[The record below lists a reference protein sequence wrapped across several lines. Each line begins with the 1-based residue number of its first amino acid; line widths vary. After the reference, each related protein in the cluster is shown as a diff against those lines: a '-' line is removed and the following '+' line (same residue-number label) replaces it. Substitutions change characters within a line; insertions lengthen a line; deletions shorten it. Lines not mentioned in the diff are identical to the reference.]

1 MQSVHTKEGIREN
14 PLGTHF
20 YSSIHSRITYG
31 RRGSAVSLPSFPG
44 KAAIICEPVI
54 TPLPHSSTPTPATTP
69 CTHSRAGNTLQQ
81 VPAAKLL
88 LWLDRGKVCEDGLSG
103 GLGEVSFFKLSVS
116 GKVYSGSCAQI
127 EGLPGR
133 RGETMLD
140 PSSSEEESED
150 FLDEERRDVLVVNSG
165 GGGGRSSQGAPR
177 DPRDPSARSNVGRPA
192 SPSPS
197 VSSEGREEYERL
209 QREEKDRRNRL
220 QLYVYIMRCIAYP
233 FNAKQ
238 PTDMTRRQQKLNKQ
252 QLQTIRERFQAFL
265 NGETQIVAD
274 EAFCN
279 AVRSYFESFR
289 LKCWNS
295 NQVRR
300 HMQKGVGTTEHA
312 KVVNPEVTTD
322 NTEEGAKTHLRGKT

>member
-20 YSSIHSRITYG
+20 YSSIHSRITYR

-44 KAAIICEPVI
+44 KAAIICKPVI

-103 GLGEVSFFKLSVS
+103 GLGVTWGDMSSLLSLS
-116 GKVYSGSCAQI
+116 LGSQLLQTQRVW
-127 EGLPGR
+127 EGVQ

-140 PSSSEEESED
+140 PSSSEEEKGEMFWWLIQVVVVD
-150 FLDEERRDVLVVNSG
+150 DLRRGLRGTPEIPVPDLI
-165 GGGGRSSQGAPR
+165 
-177 DPRDPSARSNVGRPA
+177 
-192 SPSPS
+192 PS
-197 VSSEGREEYERL
+197 VSSEGREE
-209 QREEKDRRNRL
+209 RNRL

-238 PTDMTRRQQKLNKQ
+238 PTDMTRRQQK
-252 QLQTIRERFQAFL
+252 
-265 NGETQIVAD
+265 
-274 EAFCN
+274 
-279 AVRSYFESFR
+279 
-289 LKCWNS
+289 
-295 NQVRR
+295 
-300 HMQKGVGTTEHA
+300 
-312 KVVNPEVTTD
+312 VTVT
-322 NTEEGAKTHLRGKT
+322 LW